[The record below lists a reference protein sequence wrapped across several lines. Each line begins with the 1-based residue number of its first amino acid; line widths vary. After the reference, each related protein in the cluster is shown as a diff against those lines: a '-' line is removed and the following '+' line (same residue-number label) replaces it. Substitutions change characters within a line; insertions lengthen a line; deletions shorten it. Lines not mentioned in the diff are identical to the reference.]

1 MLSFSH
7 ALVFLHLLEE
17 ATSARLTHL
26 NLDGVVIPADR
37 VKVPGSNGHDL
48 WWSGSTNTTAAT
60 RDITYAQLQDEVCRA
75 ANALLSLGVRAHD
88 QGPGVVDLCLV

>member
-1 MLSFSH
+1 MLSSTH
-7 ALVFLHLLEE
+7 VLVFLHLLEE

-60 RDITYAQLQDEVCRA
+60 RDITYVQLQDEVCRA
-75 ANALLSLGVRAHD
+75 VSLGVRAHD